1 MIAILN
7 IFNELSHIHPLPAKG
22 NIFYNQKKSCII
34 ISQPGN
40 GNLDKYLPQRI
51 TLSFFLKIFRKPR
64 RILNL
69 CFRLS
74 LLGITFA
81 TASIPS
87 RILFCGKHQVQ
98 PCNEGKNT
106 DSAFQTHPVFS
117 GTKPPSLHFYNAD
130 KPAGHRLCF
139 EFQS

>member
-1 MIAILN
+1 MKAILN
-7 IFNELSHIHPLPAKG
+7 IFNELSHIHPLSAKW

-34 ISQPGN
+34 INRPGTQN
-40 GNLDKYLPQRI
+40 QDKYLLQRI
-51 TLSFFLKIFRKPR
+51 TISFFLKIFRRPR

-74 LLGITFA
+74 LLGITFT

-87 RILFCGKHQVQ
+87 RILFCGRHQVQ

-106 DSAFQTHPVFS
+106 DSVFQTHPLFP
-117 GTKPPSLHFYNAD
+117 GTKPSSLHFYNAD
-130 KPAGHRLCF
+130 KPAGRHLYS
-139 EFQS
+139 EFQP